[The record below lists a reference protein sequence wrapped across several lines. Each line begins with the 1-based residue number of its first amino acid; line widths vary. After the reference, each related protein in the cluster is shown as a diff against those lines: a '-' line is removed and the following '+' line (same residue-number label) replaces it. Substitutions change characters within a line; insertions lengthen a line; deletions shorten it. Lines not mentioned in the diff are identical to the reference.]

1 MLNNIANIKSRLK
14 KAFLFAGLSRMSKYL
29 SFLDDTS
36 FTRIQFL
43 YKFRRLPR
51 LNNPI
56 TFNEKLQWLKLNY
69 RDPLITKCAN
79 KSTVREYVCN
89 QYSDDILIPQI
100 AEFSSGSDFKLSEM
114 PKQFVIKA
122 AHASGWNYICKDK
135 HEADEASIRGLIDT
149 WVISDFSIMGR
160 EAMYRGSKRVVVCE
174 NFLTG
179 GNGVVPRDYKFFCFH
194 GEPRFVQ
201 VDYDRFSGHSRT
213 LYNMD
218 WMKLP
223 CEYEYHFGPD
233 ESGHPPEL
241 FNQMIDI
248 ARRLSTPFPFVRV
261 DLYDSEGK
269 VWFGEMTFCP
279 EKACGRFNPPTYD
292 EQFGKWLDL
301 KL

>member
-1 MLNNIANIKSRLK
+1 MP
-14 KAFLFAGLSRMSKYL
+14 KYL

-36 FTRIQFL
+36 FTCIQFL

-160 EAMYRGSKRVVVCE
+160 EWVYRDSRRVTVCE
-174 NFLTG
+174 EFLDG
-179 GNGVVPRDYKFFCFH
+179 GGGEVPRDYKFFCFH
-194 GEPRFVQ
+194 GTPRFVQ
-201 VDYDRFSGHSRT
+201 VDYDRFEGHART
-213 LYNMD
+213 LYDMN
-218 WMKLP
+218 WAKIP
-223 CEYEYHFGPD
+223 CALEYTLGPD
-233 ESGHPPEL
+233 ESGRPPSSFAE
-241 FNQMIDI
+241 MIKI
-248 ARRLSTPFPFVRV
+248 AKSLAVPFPFVRV
-261 DLYDSEGK
+261 DLYEAQSRP
-269 VWFGEMTFCP
+269 WFGELTFFP
-279 EKACGRFNPPTYD
+279 GKACERFNPPTYD